1 MSSPVVPLA
10 ANDSAPKPMDT
21 SMDVEN
27 SAARILQEED
37 SNPIISSDAVSPVTV
52 AQVHPVMAEDDEKMA
67 EDHEQAVDHETRDET
82 TTPSSLNDVYQAL
95 GSLDSEGCACTGG
108 LATELPSMPGLVV
121 EGVGKVKL
129 PIDPEIAS
137 KLQSVSSG
145 LCYQEVGDILV
156 PVEATDADMTQ
167 IDAKKVTVT
176 NPTWSTGI
184 RALTKR
190 VCTAL
195 GVDPDLVRMELSN
208 LLLNQESDCS
218 KKHRD
223 LKKMDGKFASLMVQ
237 LPSHFTGGSFGVTY
251 NGNTKTFSMQ
261 DPETC
266 PFSCQFVAH
275 YADCEHAILPIESGH
290 QLVLVYS
297 LCYIGS
303 ESSKP
308 SLTNVKE
315 GSLGSVMQKLDQGQS
330 LFAIPIDHQYESMA
344 LAQHGVDA
352 LKGKDRCLARTI
364 VRAEGWDIVIV
375 KADGLDMNSNFP
387 GMIFF
392 RELFDPNG
400 RDAKSHQKWLEKELS
415 FWLLKKGGSVLA
427 NEDEAKAM
435 CEVEDS
441 TDPTHYSYRTCILIA
456 FSTHAVF
463 EQVCR
468 SDFSKAVEE
477 VQKNPNLFDRV
488 LEFMKTSKPIL
499 YSKNFLIL
507 YSLME
512 GKSMFWSSLDAM
524 MEGLSKN
531 KREVPSF
538 QVISILATLIK
549 ENGWND
555 EKIAPIRFYLEEVT
569 EPSRMNDCMDLLTLI
584 EHFLTIKKVVHN
596 EKTVLETL
604 IEQTVHNFDKR
615 SRYSVDGSI
624 SPSRRGEIYKRLE
637 SLALCHGYASISSA
651 AKACFVRIRE
661 VDNMKTWN
669 YLPWAIETETLLPTL
684 VEQMEAVESMHTNVA
699 GAKLDTSLEESILD
713 AFSGMVKHD
722 LFCRISFS
730 KELPTIH
737 AFLKNHS
744 SYWST
749 FNAML
754 QESKWKWKL
763 PCSSFTSILASVIQ
777 EHGWDDEKMGSVRL
791 VLEQLPDIAQKCDC
805 IEFLELIE
813 RLLLL
818 KTTLGDKAPIDSLIE
833 RTIENFDM
841 DDFDMDDAEEGR
853 GGASS
858 KTRKAIYS
866 LIERRVKV
874 HGWERL
880 AAAVDSCVVRT
891 HKLVPCDEDAW
902 LEIFLEQID
911 WVKSLRANKR
921 LETSIVDSLEGVVHR
936 EILDSLEGVTWNYSQ
951 TKLTSS
957 DRFTTLHS
965 YFKHD
970 ITYWNFFEEIL
981 ERLDNESKPPPCNL
995 TSILASTI
1003 QERGWLDYKVA
1014 PIRQFLEQLAEKG
1027 SNVNCIDF
1035 LTFLGVLFSLRKL
1048 LELRAPIQSLIG
1060 DMICNFEWQT
1070 EQGQLPRM
1078 YFTNENPKQIYK
1090 RLETLGGS
1098 DARDISRVINACFV
1112 RIRKINERKTIFEHM
1127 NDQIKAIESIA
1138 THVADIETDYLREPI
1153 FRGFVSSLT
1162 SGGFGEAS
1170 EIQRMLEKLVM
1181 HGTAEMFGDVKTW
1194 ASTAS
1199 SSRLRVLDSAFQKLS
1214 STSHNVSNADVIEE
1228 CITYVRTRARQQ
1240 KVTKLKNQE
1249 RQLISLTEDGPPVFS
1264 WRIPSANTGNDSLDA
1279 FLQSSRP
1286 GPLTICVGGGIGHAR
1301 SVARNGSIMS
1311 QDYADEIGVYLFE
1324 SQERGNRASV
1334 MVFKTKRL
1342 HDTQLARY
1350 ESNVEKLANVCAQLE
1365 RLGRR
1370 PRERAEEEP
1379 PTKRSKV

>member
-10 ANDSAPKPMDT
+10 ADDSAPKPMDT

-27 SAARILQEED
+27 SATRILQEEE
-37 SNPIISSDAVSPVTV
+37 SNPIISSDEVSLAAV
-52 AQVHPVMAEDDEKMA
+52 AQVHPVMAEDDEKME
-67 EDHEQAVDHETRDET
+67 EDHEQAVDKKTDEET
-82 TTPSSLNDVYQAL
+82 TTTSLNDVYQAL
-95 GSLDSEGCACTGG
+95 DSLDSEGCACTGG
-108 LATELPSMPGLVV
+108 LASELPSMPGLVV

-137 KLQSVSSG
+137 RLQSVSSG
-145 LCYQEVGDILV
+145 MCYQEVGDILV
-156 PVEATDADMTQ
+156 PVEATVEATDADMTQ
-167 IDAKKVTVT
+167 IDAERVTVT
-176 NPTWSTGI
+176 NPVWSAGLK
-184 RALTKR
+184 ALTKR

-223 LKKMDGKFASLMVQ
+223 LKKVDGKFASLMVQ

-275 YADCEHAILPIESGH
+275 YADCEHAILPIKSGH

-308 SLTNVKE
+308 SLANVKE
-315 GSLGSVMQKLDQGQS
+315 GSLGSVMQKLDKGQS

-364 VRAEGWDIVIV
+364 VRVEGWDIVIV

-415 FWLLKKGGSVLA
+415 FWLLKNGGNVLA

-468 SDFSKAVEE
+468 SDFSKALEE
-477 VQKNPNLFDRV
+477 VQKNPNLLDRV

-512 GKSMFWSSLDAM
+512 GKSMFWLSLDAM

-555 EKIAPIRFYLEEVT
+555 ERIAPIRFYLEEVT
-569 EPSRMNDCMDLLTLI
+569 EASRMNNCMDLLTLI

-615 SRYSVDGSI
+615 SRYSVSGSI

-651 AKACFVRIRE
+651 AKACFVRIRK

-684 VEQMEAVESMHTNVA
+684 VEQMEAVESMHTNVP
-699 GAKLDTSLEESILD
+699 GAKHHTSLEESILD

-722 LFCRISFS
+722 WLCRINFS

-754 QESKWKWKL
+754 QERRWKWKL

-805 IEFLELIE
+805 MKFLELIE
-813 RLLLL
+813 QLLLL
-818 KTTLGDKAPIDSLIE
+818 KTTLEDKAPIDSLIE
-833 RTIENFDM
+833 RTIENFND
-841 DDFDMDDAEEGR
+841 DDADEGR
-853 GGASS
+853 GRMSS

-866 LIERRVKV
+866 LLEKRVKE
-874 HGWERL
+874 HGWESLSATVEACFLRL
-880 AAAVDSCVVRT
+880 
-891 HKLVPCDEDAW
+891 HKLVPCDEEAW

-911 WVKSLRANKR
+911 WVKSLRTSKR
-921 LETSIVDSLEGVVHR
+921 LETSIVDSFERVVKN

-957 DRFTTLHS
+957 NRFTTLHS

-970 ITYWNFFEEIL
+970 FTYWNFFEEIL
-981 ERLDNESKPPPCNL
+981 ERLDNESKPPPSNL

-1035 LTFLGVLFSLRKL
+1035 LTFLEVLFSLRKL

-1070 EQGQLPRM
+1070 EQGQLLRM
-1078 YFTNENPKQIYK
+1078 YFTNENPKEIYK
-1090 RLETLGGS
+1090 RLEKLGGS
-1098 DARDISRVINACFV
+1098 DARDVSRAINVCFV

-1127 NDQIKAIESIA
+1127 HDQIKATESIA
-1138 THVADIETDYLREPI
+1138 THVADVEKDDLQEPI
-1153 FRGFVSSLT
+1153 LTEFVSSLT
-1162 SGGFGEAS
+1162 SGRLWDAS
-1170 EIQRMLEKLVM
+1170 GIQRMLEKLVM
-1181 HGTAEMFGDVKTW
+1181 YGTTKMFEDVKTW
-1194 ASTAS
+1194 AHTAS

-1214 STSHNVSNADVIEE
+1214 STSHNMSNADYIEE
-1228 CITYVRTRARQQ
+1228 CVTYVRTRARQQ

-1249 RQLISLTEDGPPVFS
+1249 RQLVSLTEDGPPVFS
-1264 WRIPSANTGNDSLDA
+1264 WRIPNANTGNDSLDA

-1350 ESNVEKLANVCAQLE
+1350 ESNVEKLANVRAQLE

-1379 PTKRSKV
+1379 PTKRRKV